1 MHKKF
6 IEMAYLSKG
15 EKYTQIKLLVNLAKE
30 DGVVNIAEL
39 SYITWL
45 GKRLELTVP
54 EMHKIAEDEELRLDY
69 PLMESQR
76 LEHFHQLLN
85 LVYVDAIVNH
95 EELEYLREV
104 GHLMSLNEAGVNR
117 VIEKATQTS
126 PRMIGKSEFVSIY
139 RQIS

>member
-1 MHKKF
+1 
-6 IEMAYLSKG
+6 MAYLSKG
-15 EKYTQIKLLVNLAKE
+15 EKYTQVKLLINLAKE

-45 GKRLELTVP
+45 GKRFELTIP
-54 EMHKIAEDEELRLDY
+54 ELNKIAEDEEIRLDF
-69 PLMESQR
+69 PLTESQR

-85 LVYVDAIVNH
+85 LVYVDAVVKH

-117 VIEKATQTS
+117 IIQKATETS

>member
-1 MHKKF
+1 
-6 IEMAYLSKG
+6 MAYLSKG

-30 DGVVNIAEL
+30 DGVVHIAEL
-39 SYITWL
+39 SYITCL

-54 EMHKIAEDEELRLDY
+54 EMHKIAEDEEIRLDF

-104 GHLMSLNEAGVNR
+104 GHLMSMNEAGVNR